1 MFPKDWIGNMPK
13 CSGRKDFLNFPLQD
27 FQKKTQTLDMT
38 KKTQTRRS
46 FPQILW
52 EKERVR
58 LYDKEH
64 CNKINGIDYQN

>member
-1 MFPKDWIGNMPK
+1 MTEGFFKFPTT
-13 CSGRKDFLNFPLQD
+13 RFP
-27 FQKKTQTLDMT
+27 QKKTQTLDLT

-58 LYDKEH
+58 LYNKEH
-64 CNKINGIDYQN
+64 CNKINGVDYQN